1 MGAPPRNSAQFGAQF
16 GAIFCA
22 TPRDSS
28 SPHPSQGVPLV
39 LAAASG
45 GALGALLR
53 VQLCTLLPHTI
64 SLLSG
69 VAMARRAAAR
79 AARDT
84 DSSAIAVGTPLQ
96 HEVLAGASSLGEPFA
111 SPGAPSDEDD
121 DAELGRGG
129 GARAAR
135 SPSVAAR
142 RRAPLVPA
150 ADDGATCG
158 GRWYSCGAPSA
169 LAAGC
174 ARAPGA
180 ALSAA
185 ALLALWRALQVGSLH
200 AYHSVRVA
208 LLTSSGLHLADA
220 GAFFASTDALALGL
234 LPLLYGFGRVGGTR
248 PLLALCPLVS
258 LAAAAALL
266 GAPVGVGGA
275 VSGSARI
282 ALGALS
288 VVELVSPILP
298 LALMPANADARLGA
312 AYGLMEVLL
321 VATQVALTLFLGV
334 VRTTSGFA
342 GALALV
348 SGGFAAAAAVL
359 VPLLARAHDVSDGP
373 RRQPSVELI
382 E

>member
-1 MGAPPRNSAQFGAQF
+1 MGAPPRNSAQLGAQF

-22 TPRDSS
+22 IFRNPT
-28 SPHPSQGVPLV
+28 SPHSSQGVPLV

-45 GALGALLR
+45 GGLGALLR

-79 AARDT
+79 AARDA

-96 HEVLAGASSLGEPFA
+96 HEVLAGASPLGEPFA
-111 SPGAPSDEDD
+111 SPGAPSDDDD

-129 GARAAR
+129 AAR

-359 VPLLARAHDVSDGP
+359 VPLLARAHDVSEHGP

>member
-1 MGAPPRNSAQFGAQF
+1 
-16 GAIFCA
+16 
-22 TPRDSS
+22 
-28 SPHPSQGVPLV
+28 
-39 LAAASG
+39 
-45 GALGALLR
+45 
-53 VQLCTLLPHTI
+53 
-64 SLLSG
+64 
-69 VAMARRAAAR
+69 MARRAAAR
-79 AARDT
+79 AARDA

-96 HEVLAGASSLGEPFA
+96 HEVLAGASPLGEPFA
-111 SPGAPSDEDD
+111 SPGAPSDDDD

-129 GARAAR
+129 AAR

-359 VPLLARAHDVSDGP
+359 VPLLARAHDVSEHGP

>member
-1 MGAPPRNSAQFGAQF
+1 MGAPPRNSAQLSARNSAIRRNFAQ
-16 GAIFCA
+16 CSHSSQRSSR
-22 TPRDSS
+22 TP
-28 SPHPSQGVPLV
+28 QGVPLV

-45 GALGALLR
+45 GGLGALLR

-79 AARDT
+79 AARDA

-96 HEVLAGASSLGEPFA
+96 HEVLAGAS
-111 SPGAPSDEDD
+111 PGSPSDDD
-121 DAELGRGG
+121 DAELGRR
-129 GARAAR
+129 GAVR

-258 LAAAAALL
+258 LAAAATLL

-359 VPLLARAHDVSDGP
+359 VPLLARAHDVSEHGP